1 MEIVLVVTTGALC
14 IVCLLFGVK
23 IGQTVSKGENVEMPN
38 LNPLKAYREHQSRKE
53 MEREQDKMSKVL
65 RNIERY
71 DGTSRGQEDVG

>member
-1 MEIVLVVTTGALC
+1 MEVVLVAVTGVLC
-14 IVCLLFGVK
+14 VVCLLFGVK
-23 IGQTVSKGENVEMPN
+23 IGQAVSKGERVEMPT

-53 MEREQDKMSKVL
+53 IEREQDKMSKVL